1 MGRGE
6 PTHRQM
12 RAWERRRTRGL
23 EGRDVVGICGILRR
37 SRFTCLREWRDEE
50 GHRWASVSSR
60 VGGPCVGV
68 FPSWKLRTAG
78 R

>member
-23 EGRDVVGICGILRR
+23 EGRDIVGICGILGPD
-37 SRFTCLREWRDEE
+37 LAEMQIRER
-50 GHRWASVSSR
+50 GPFA
-60 VGGPCVGV
+60 GGPQPYEGLLLEPYSGWMMCIRAV
-68 FPSWKLRTAG
+68 
-78 R
+78 